1 MRKIYLGNSN
11 KMATVAIL
19 MSDKIDS
26 KTKILSEIKRNPSW
40 RWNGQFI
47 TKIK

>member
-1 MRKIYLGNSN
+1 MRKIYLGNIN

-26 KTKILSEIKRNPSW
+26 KTNLSYINKDRKKH
-40 RWNGQFI
+40 FI
-47 TKIK
+47 MLKWMIQQ

>member
-1 MRKIYLGNSN
+1 MRKIYLGNVN
-11 KMATVAIL
+11 KMATVAI

-26 KTKILSEIKRNPSW
+26 KTKMCLSEIKETLHEDEMVE
-40 RWNGQFI
+40 FI